1 MSQNAPL
8 TLDDLR
14 VMTGTRLG
22 VHDVACSVCGPK
34 CRSSKNQVRAVLRI
48 WLIDDRFATYCCA
61 RCGLK
66 GEAYAERDAARHVDR
81 AAFQRARTEAAA
93 RDRETAAI
101 QLGKAR
107 WIWRQRLAI
116 PGTIVEKYLREI
128 RGYGGAFP
136 ATLGYLPP
144 RGLHGPAMVAC
155 YGTPIEPEP
164 GRLAM
169 QDDAVMGVQITKLT
183 SDGRKAADDSKITVG
198 KCLGQ
203 PIVVQAMNDLLG
215 LAITEG
221 AEDALSVAHATGLGA
236 WAAGGA
242 SRMPALAAAVP
253 AYADVISIVADSDEA
268 GRRNAGEL
276 AVRLRARRL
285 RAEIVAL
292 DGTARPAA

>member
-1 MSQNAPL
+1 VTVAL

-14 VMTGTRLG
+14 VMVGRRVG
-22 VHDVACSVCGPK
+22 VHDVACPTCGPER
-34 CRSSKNQVRAVLRI
+34 RSPKNRTREVMRV

-66 GEAYAERDAARHVDR
+66 GEAHAGREAARHIDR
-81 AAFQRARTEAAA
+81 AAIQRARAEAAA
-93 RDRETAAI
+93 RDRETAEK

-116 PGTIVEKYLREI
+116 PDTIVEGYLRDV
-128 RGYGGAFP
+128 RGYRGAIP

-144 RGLHGPAMVAC
+144 RGLHGPAMVAA
-155 YGTPIEPEP
+155 YGIPIEPEP
-164 GRLAM
+164 GQLVI
-169 QDDAVMGVQITKLT
+169 QDDAVMGIQLTKLT
-183 SDGRKAADDSKITVG
+183 PEGNKVADDPKITVG
-198 KCLGQ
+198 KCLAQ
-203 PIVVQAMNDLLG
+203 PIVLQPMNDLLG

-221 AEDALSVAHATGLGA
+221 AEDALSIAEATGLGS

-242 SRMPALAAAVP
+242 SRLPALAAIVP
-253 AYADVISIVADSDEA
+253 AYTDCISVIVDDDEA

-285 RAEIVAL
+285 RVEIVSFGHA
-292 DGTARPAA
+292 ARAA